1 MRSLLTAFTILVL
14 SCSSVMAQIWPDSAK
29 SAMNAAG
36 ERLRAATTTE
46 NRVRALRDIEAI
58 AKAHPDAPEARLLA
72 RTLGQKA
79 TMEAGPK
86 AMLGALS
93 ELATSGNI
101 PDPQT
106 FGDILAPMMETI
118 GNMAEDGT
126 LLPQAAIELDG
137 AISALNDAAKKAG
150 LPDVA
155 AAISQATGIDGI
167 GEKTTGLIGRIAKA
181 AEIARAAPDL
191 AKMNQAETKKF
202 LDSLVAFLPAG
213 AGPAISGPAFGVF
226 TEQLGW
232 SNEMFGESTNAMN
245 LVADA
250 IETGKFDHAAY
261 AKIEKRLNDLSK
273 GPWGSDTAKDFF
285 KSLCKLIPVAGA
297 WCDDAFQ
304 SVEELIAGVDCGA
317 ITCDCGNVGG
327 GLLAGPNTVICKLQE
342 QSIINECTA
351 TKKITLSCDP
361 GAKGPDANQ

>member
-1 MRSLLTAFTILVL
+1 MRRLFLVFTILAF
-14 SCSSVMAQIWPDSAK
+14 SCSSALADAWPDSAK
-29 SAMNAAG
+29 LDMNAAG

-46 NRVRALRDIEAI
+46 ERVAALRDIEAI
-58 AKAHPDAPEARLLA
+58 AKAHPDAPEAQLLA
-72 RTLGQKA
+72 RTIAQKA

-93 ELATSGNI
+93 DLATSGNI
-101 PDPQT
+101 PDAQT
-106 FGDILAPMMETI
+106 YGDILAPLMDTI
-118 GNMAEDGT
+118 GKMADEGT

-137 AISALNDAAKKAG
+137 AISALNDKAKKAG

-155 AAISQATGIDGI
+155 TAISQATGIEGI
-167 GEKTTGLIGRIAKA
+167 GEETTGLIGRIAKA
-181 AEIARAAPDL
+181 AEVARAAPDL
-191 AKMNQAETKKF
+191 AQMNEAETKKF
-202 LDSLVAFLPAG
+202 LENLVGLLPAG
-213 AGPAISGPAFGVF
+213 AGPAISGPAFSVF

-232 SNEMFGESTNAMN
+232 SNEMFGESTKAMN

-250 IETGKFDHAAY
+250 IETGQFDQAAY
-261 AKIEKRLNDLSK
+261 AQIEQRLNDLSK

-304 SVEELIAGVDCGA
+304 AVEELIAGVDCSA

-327 GLLAGPNTVICKLQE
+327 GLLAGPNTVTCKLQE
-342 QSIINECTA
+342 ESIISECVA
-351 TKKITLSCDP
+351 TKKVTLSCDP
-361 GAKGPDANQ
+361 DAKGPGASH